1 MDYSESLN
9 FEFNRIVNNNPNL
22 TPEEKQ
28 KVISEGI
35 KTPIERKDDIIFP
48 FDKVNKFEGIFLGE
62 APEYIEG
69 NLKVQV
75 YKFKDL
81 KGKNWLIPQYNLLKE
96 YFKNIPQAKSIFIIE
111 FKGARTTETGDFYYQ
126 FKIEIKAI

>member
-1 MDYSESLN
+1 MDYSESLD
-9 FEFNRIVNNNPNL
+9 FEFNRIINNNPNL
-22 TPEEKQ
+22 TPEEK
-28 KVISEGI
+28 KKIISEGI

-62 APEYIEG
+62 APDYIDG

-81 KGKNWLIPQYNLLKE
+81 KGKNWLIPQYNMLKE
-96 YFKNIPQAKSIFIIE
+96 HFKNEQSAKCIFIIE
-111 FKGARTTETGDFYYQ
+111 FEGEKTNDKGFYYQ
-126 FKIEIKAI
+126 FKVSSKQI